1 MTETLGLPSMLGESV
16 HQAFV
21 QASALGF
28 GASMVGGLVAAQE
41 KITGTTVARAGVRDA
56 AE

>member
-1 MTETLGLPSMLGESV
+1 MTESLNLPSQLGEAV

-21 QASALGF
+21 QASAMGLG
-28 GASMVGGLVAAQE
+28 GEMVGGLVKAQE
-41 KITGTTVARAGVRDA
+41 QLTGETVARPA

>member
-1 MTETLGLPSMLGESV
+1 MTEALNLPSPLGEAV

-28 GASMVGGLVAAQE
+28 GGEMVGGLVAAQE
-41 KITGTTVARAGVRDA
+41 KITGAPVRRDRMRP